1 MNTEKKCQICG
12 HKLEPEDTERE
23 ACGSCYAMEVSPESI
38 LGE

>member
-1 MNTEKKCQICG
+1 MVERCPICG
-12 HKLEPEDTERE
+12 QELEVEDTDRG